1 MADFSDLGLFTVN
14 RESQWEVALRLRRS
28 PRTNLSDRVL
38 VLGVRRHAYNGWKSW
53 SVLKRAVLGELRDSI
68 PEVTSGVCAVG
79 ACING
84 VRKPQLK
91 DGKRWTRGGLPL
103 TDVRKTRAIKTR
115 FMRKGTGSGGA
126 RRGCA
131 RWGAS
136 MTALLLLW
144 RVTCVILAGGG
155 TARPLNTCKSPLS
168 HRLGVG
174 TSWGDETGRISQASS
189 WPSWLKPTDKNGRV
203 YCDYPKRDARERRR
217 LPSAVGQAENT
228 TGVRE

>member
-1 MADFSDLGLFTVN
+1 LADFSDLGLFTEN

-84 VRKPQLK
+84 VRKPQLE
-91 DGKRWTRGGLPL
+91 GLEEVDEGR
-103 TDVRKTRAIKTR
+103 TAANGRAKNKGYKTR
-115 FMRKGTGSGGA
+115 FMQKGTGFGGA

-155 TARPLNTCKSPLS
+155 TARPLNICKSPLA

-174 TSWGDETGRISQASS
+174 TCWVTRRDE
-189 WPSWLKPTDKNGRV
+189 
-203 YCDYPKRDARERRR
+203 
-217 LPSAVGQAENT
+217 
-228 TGVRE
+228 